1 MNQTSVPT
9 CFSNLKHVAPCWLLI
24 FFLFGSNLVQGE
36 VAVPPLQARV
46 TDTVGMLSPP
56 QIANLESRL
65 LDFETRKGSQLA
77 VLIVA
82 STAPETIEQ
91 YSMRVVEVWKLGRK
105 KVEDGALLIVA
116 RDDRS
121 VRIEVGYG
129 LEGALS
135 DAVVNRIIRE
145 IIVPKFTAGDF
156 FGGIES
162 GLQSMMSVIEGE
174 RLPPPARST
183 KPGTD
188 DSRESLITSLLFGM
202 FIVAM
207 VLRSFLGR
215 MGGAAVASG
224 LTALIVTA
232 VTSSLGLAAL
242 LALFIFVATLS
253 GGGGGPGGWAT
264 GGGLRGGGFGG
275 GGFRGGGGG
284 FGGGG
289 ASGRW

>member
-1 MNQTSVPT
+1 MNQTLVPT
-9 CFSNLKHVAPCWLLI
+9 AYSKLKHTVPRWL
-24 FFLFGSNLVQGE
+24 FVVFLFGSNLVQGE
-36 VAVPPLQARV
+36 VAVPSLQARV
-46 TDTVGMLSPP
+46 TDTVGMLSAP

-82 STAPETIEQ
+82 TTAPETIEQ

-105 KVEDGALLIVA
+105 KTEDGALLIVA
-116 RDDRS
+116 RDDHS

-135 DAVVNRIIRE
+135 DAVANRIIRE

-162 GLQSMMSVIEGE
+162 GLQSMMTVIEGE
-174 RLPPPARST
+174 LLPLPTRST
-183 KPGTD
+183 RPGTN

-224 LTALIVTA
+224 LTALIVAA

-242 LALFIFVATLS
+242 LALFIFIATLS